1 MSNIEQLKAQGEAA
15 RVTWAFGDDALPL
28 RSDGPTSIAADDVRQ
43 AEERTRYARAAIAGE
58 PDTLADALRWN
69 EDRTIAMVER
79 LAVLD
84 KSPSMTGDEF
94 RVGFRLL
101 LSDVIHKSAEAHAK
115 QRAENGWPL

>member
-58 PDTLADALRWN
+58 PDTLADAIGWN
-69 EDRTIAMVER
+69 EDRTAALVNR

-84 KSPSMTGDEF
+84 RSPSMTGDEF
-94 RVGFRLL
+94 RVAFRLL
-101 LSDVIHKSAEAHAK
+101 LSDLIHAAANGHAL
-115 QRAENGWPL
+115 RCEENGWPA